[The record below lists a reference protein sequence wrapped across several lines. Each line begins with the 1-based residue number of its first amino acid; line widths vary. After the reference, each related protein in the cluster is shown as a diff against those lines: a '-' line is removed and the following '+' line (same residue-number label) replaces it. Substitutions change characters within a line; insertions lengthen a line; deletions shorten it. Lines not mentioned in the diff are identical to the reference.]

1 MLILFSIKLH
11 VCFLQQPE
19 LRTVQERGSLQKGK
33 KKKKG
38 LHQSKIPT
46 LDHKKL
52 LSQAV
57 IILNALLDIWAS
69 L

>member
-1 MLILFSIKLH
+1 M
-11 VCFLQQPE
+11 QQPE

-46 LDHKKL
+46 LDHRKL